1 MAYQSNDILAYC
13 LLKSPIL
20 SDTHEELT
28 KATITELKHDLI
40 KDQLKKIFSDSSRH
54 IPTKNEEV
62 IKAEDK
68 FLIEDFGQIA
78 IEGFNRP
85 RIQFRSTNCQQTYD
99 QELDTY

>member
-40 KDQLKKIFSDSSRH
+40 QDQLKKIFSDSSRH

-62 IKAEDK
+62 IKAEHI
-68 FLIEDFGQIA
+68 FLIEDFSQMT
-78 IEGFNRP
+78 IEGFN
-85 RIQFRSTNCQQTYD
+85 TD
-99 QELDTY
+99 QE

>member
-1 MAYQSNDILAYC
+1 MTKRIFKTKSYGRVQSDDILPYC

-20 SDTHEELT
+20 FDKREELT

-68 FLIEDFGQIA
+68 FLIKDFSQIA

-85 RIQFRSTNCQQTYD
+85 
-99 QELDTY
+99 